1 MEQGSQREVKEGQMI
16 ILLNFGRALM
26 VAWIGYALL
35 LMFAPSLLHKPA
47 DFYSGA
53 IQGLTAFGLG
63 YLMDR
68 ALSLVLRRRALSAHP
83 ESSVREVGE

>member
-1 MEQGSQREVKEGQMI
+1 MI
-16 ILLNFGRALM
+16 ILLNVGRALM

-47 DFYSGA
+47 DPFGGA
-53 IQGLTAFGLG
+53 MQALAAFGLG

-68 ALSLVLRRRALSAHP
+68 ALSFVLRRRALSTHS
-83 ESSVREVGE
+83 ESSEREQERT

>member
-1 MEQGSQREVKEGQMI
+1 MV
-16 ILLNFGRALM
+16 ILLNVGRALM

-47 DFYSGA
+47 EPYSGA
-53 IQGLTAFGLG
+53 IQGLAAFGLG

-68 ALSLVLRRRALSAHP
+68 ALSLVLRRRAHSAHP
-83 ESSVREVGE
+83 ESSEREQERT